1 MTDTDNAQ
9 PESAPE
15 FSIIVAVYNSERY
28 LAETLRSFQ
37 AQTLKQFE
45 VVMVNDGSTDG
56 SAQVAEQ
63 FCREDPRFR
72 LYNTPNQGISATRNL
87 AVQHARAPWMA
98 VCDGDDTWEPNKLE
112 RQAAYIRDWAAHE
125 TEPLLALGTAGDLI
139 NSTGGFVSDVTLHPR
154 PWPDL
159 LADEERMVQLNMI
172 NSSVVFLKDAFLKIG
187 GYRASYTPTEDTDL
201 WVRLSEHGA
210 VMNLLE
216 PLTHYRMH
224 PNNVSRTQY
233 VKMIQGA
240 KRVRTNSA
248 RRLAGL
254 HELDTAEY
262 AAYEQGQPDH
272 AETTLKLRHMVYYNQ
287 AKNNLY
293 NRKYGWAVV
302 SLLKGFVISPRLSVR
317 LVTHSRVYRS
327 GRLHS
332 KKSAK

>member
-1 MTDTDNAQ
+1 VTDIDSAQ
-9 PESAPE
+9 HEATPE
-15 FSIIVAVYNSERY
+15 FSIIVAVYNAERY

-37 AQTLKQFE
+37 AQTLSQFE

-56 SAQVAEQ
+56 SAQVAER
-63 FCREDPRFR
+63 FCQEDARFR
-72 LYNTPNQGISATRNL
+72 LFNTPNQGISATRNL
-87 AVQHARAPWMA
+87 AVQHSRAPWIA

-112 RQAAYIRDWAAHE
+112 RQAAYIRDWAARE
-125 TEPLLALGTAGDLI
+125 TEPLLALGTSGDLI
-139 NSTGGFVSDVTLHPR
+139 NSTGGFASAVTLHPR

-159 LADEERMVQLNMI
+159 LADEERMLQLNMI

-201 WVRLSEHGA
+201 WVRLSEQGA

-224 PNNVSRTQY
+224 PNNISRTQY
-233 VKMIQGA
+233 VRMILSA

-254 HELDTAEY
+254 PELDTAEY
-262 AAYEQGQPDH
+262 EAYEQEQPDH
-272 AETTLKLRHMVYYNQ
+272 AETALKLRHMVYYNQ

-293 NRKYGWAVV
+293 NRRYGSAAV

-317 LVTHSRVYRS
+317 LVSRSRVYRS
-327 GRLHS
+327 GRLHP
-332 KKSAK
+332 KKSTK